1 MDWIYNKI
9 KEQLREKEEQYN
21 KEVKARQKLE
31 IRIRELDVEM
41 KTVRNNLNKV
51 SALFTLCKVGSVCQ
65 SESSRIKYI

>member
-51 SALFTLCKVGSVCQ
+51 SALFTLCKVGSVC
-65 SESSRIKYI
+65 